1 MRKITST
8 MIIVFLFA
16 MGVYTAPY
24 FYEEHPVKSTEVE
37 EANKVIENLLES
49 KEDIEVKA
57 DEKPIERE
65 TRDQK
70 VISNEP
76 EKTKSKE
83 IKDKPKAVKTEPK
96 KESKPKTEVVK
107 KDTITKEKVTV
118 NENVGYKSE
127 TKNDSS
133 LDKGKT
139 ITKISGVKGVKEIVY
154 EVTYTN
160 GKETSRHQIDSKIIK
175 NPVTEVIHV
184 GTKVQEVNCSDLS
197 ESSAL
202 ACLVNKARTSSGLS
216 TLKIDSNLVN
226 YAGLRAKE
234 ITSKFSHT
242 RPNGEPYHSIGTS
255 IHGENISFGYTSASA
270 AHEGFM
276 NSSGHRANNLRPEF
290 KRIGTAMIQDDN
302 GSKHWVILFGY

>member
-1 MRKITST
+1 TCIMRKITST

-24 FYEEHPVKSTEVE
+24 FYEEDPVKSTEVE

-49 KEDIEVKA
+49 NEDIEVKA

-76 EKTKSKE
+76 EKTKSQE
-83 IKDKPKAVKTEPK
+83 VKDKSKAVKTEPK

-139 ITKISGVKGVKEIVY
+139 ITKISGVKGVKQIVY
-154 EVTYTN
+154 
-160 GKETSRHQIDSKIIK
+160 
-175 NPVTEVIHV
+175 
-184 GTKVQEVNCSDLS
+184 
-197 ESSAL
+197 
-202 ACLVNKARTSSGLS
+202 
-216 TLKIDSNLVN
+216 
-226 YAGLRAKE
+226 
-234 ITSKFSHT
+234 
-242 RPNGEPYHSIGTS
+242 
-255 IHGENISFGYTSASA
+255 
-270 AHEGFM
+270 
-276 NSSGHRANNLRPEF
+276 
-290 KRIGTAMIQDDN
+290 
-302 GSKHWVILFGY
+302 